1 MSVEGI
7 DKRISELGR
16 CIAGWL
22 LLCIGVGCQS
32 EMPMSSSITV
42 RNELMEVAVN
52 PDLYGL
58 TLEEINH
65 GIDGGLYA
73 ELIQNRS
80 FEDGMPP
87 YNCPYDAARNRLIT
101 PNGWTIPFLRSDS
114 LPGWHRLNPAV
125 TQLYPDVR
133 ELINER
139 NRRSLLVA
147 VSATS
152 ESGPGGVVAEGY
164 RGIPIRQGK
173 RYRCSFFAKGTSL
186 VPKNIHIGLANADAT
201 TALSEV
207 YEVAPI
213 PEWRRYEH
221 TFTATADV
229 SDAVLTLTSDTTN
242 LFWIDMVSL
251 FPEDTWQARANGLR
265 PDLVALIDSLAPRF
279 IRFPGGSF
287 VEGYTA
293 GTFPT
298 WRETVGDVANRKSFW
313 NVWAY
318 GTTNGM
324 GYHEYLQLCEDL
336 GAEPIYVINSGVTS
350 QSRRPRYEDITAMDK
365 LVDEALAAIAYAN
378 APADS
383 AMGALRA
390 EHGHVAP
397 FHLKYVEIGS
407 ENQGP
412 EYKRR
417 FVLFKEAIRAAYPE
431 VTVISSASVSDRP
444 NRLEWVDGHFYANE
458 RYFLSNTSRFDAK
471 RYPRRQAPAFVGE
484 FSTTEEGTAGTMR
497 AAIGEACFLIGAENN
512 PERVR
517 RLAYAPVLGNAGFDL
532 QREPLI
538 RFFRDSV
545 ALSPSYHVWQLFATH
560 RGDRLLWSEVES
572 YRRSGV
578 RAGRPGLFLFDNS
591 FEFAEVQVDG
601 QPVSQLEVLSGGW
614 KLPTMG
620 QLVAEANR
628 WNRLLVGDSATLH
641 TVFSLKLRRT
651 KGSGTVQIRLCDNG
665 RTGDEAD
672 YLCLTLGGSQT
683 EFYHQSGSVKEALA
697 QSSPSAFESNRWYA
711 VRLEC
716 DPDRIACYVDGRL
729 LQEVEWPSI
738 PALACVATVDEAN
751 QQLLLKVVN
760 TTQHE
765 ERTALRFDGLT
776 VSGRGEAIQIKG
788 EPEARNSFAAPQ
800 TVMPQ
805 HLPVSFPMGSSPYYV
820 FPPNSITLLK
830 LPLE

>member
-1 MSVEGI
+1 
-7 DKRISELGR
+7 
-16 CIAGWL
+16 
-22 LLCIGVGCQS
+22 
-32 EMPMSSSITV
+32 MSSSITV
-42 RNELMEVAVN
+42 HKDRQEVAVN

-65 GIDGGLYA
+65 GMDGGLYA

-87 YNCPYDAARNRLIT
+87 LNCPYDATRNVLIT

-114 LPGWHRLNPAV
+114 LPGWRRLNPAV
-125 TQLYPDVR
+125 TQLYPDTR

-164 RGIPIRQGK
+164 RGIPLRQGK

-186 VPKNIHIGLANADAT
+186 VPRNIRVGLADEQGT

-229 SDAVLTLTSDTTN
+229 PDAVLALTSDTTN
-242 LFWIDMVSL
+242 MFWIDMVSL
-251 FPEDTWQARANGLR
+251 FPEETWQGRDNGLR

-298 WRETVGDVANRKSFW
+298 WRETVGNVANRKSFW

-350 QSRRPRYEDITAMDK
+350 QSRRPRFEDITAMDK

-383 AMGALRA
+383 AMGGLRA
-390 EHGHVAP
+390 EHGHPAP
-397 FHLKYVEIGS
+397 FGLKYVEIGS

-417 FVLFKEAIRAAYPE
+417 FVLFEAAIKAAYPE
-431 VTVISSASVSDRP
+431 VTVISSASVSDRT
-444 NRLEWVDGHFYANE
+444 NRLEWVDGHFYANA
-458 RYFLSNTSRFDAK
+458 RFFLSNTSRFDNPN
-471 RYPRRQAPAFVGE
+471 YPRRKAPAFVGE
-484 FSTTEEGTAGTMR
+484 MGTAERGVAGTLR
-497 AAIGEACFLIGAENN
+497 AAIAEACFLIGAENN
-512 PERVR
+512 PDRVR
-517 RLAYAPVLGNAGFDL
+517 R
-532 QREPLI
+532 
-538 RFFRDSV
+538 
-545 ALSPSYHVWQLFATH
+545 
-560 RGDRLLWSEVES
+560 
-572 YRRSGV
+572 
-578 RAGRPGLFLFDNS
+578 
-591 FEFAEVQVDG
+591 
-601 QPVSQLEVLSGGW
+601 LEVLSGGW
-614 KLPTMG
+614 KLPAIG
-620 QLVAEANR
+620 QPVAEANR
-628 WNRLLVGDSATLH
+628 WNRLLVGDSATIH

-651 KGSGTVQIRLCDNG
+651 KGSGTVEVRFCDNG

-672 YLCLTLGGSQT
+672 YLCLTLGGGQA

-697 QSSPSAFESNRWYA
+697 QSAPSAFESNRWYA

-716 DPDRIACYVDGRL
+716 DENRIACYVDGRL
-729 LQEVEWPSI
+729 LQEVEWPTI

-765 ERTALRFDGLT
+765 ERTALHFDGFT
-776 VSGRGEAIQIKG
+776 VSGTGEAIQIKG
-788 EPEARNSFAAPQ
+788 EPDARNSFAAPQ
-800 TVMPQ
+800 AVVPQ
-805 HLPVSFPMGSSPYYV
+805 HLSVSFPLGSPYYV
-820 FPPNSITLLK
+820 FPPNSVTLLK

>member
-1 MSVEGI
+1 MN
-7 DKRISELGR
+7 
-16 CIAGWL
+16 
-22 LLCIGVGCQS
+22 
-32 EMPMSSSITV
+32 SSIIV
-42 RNELMEVAVN
+42 RNERVETAVN
-52 PDLYGL
+52 PSLYGL

-87 YNCPYDAARNRLIT
+87 LNCPYDAVHNLLIT
-101 PNGWTIPFLRSDS
+101 PNGWSIPFLRNDS

-147 VSATS
+147 VSASQAT
-152 ESGPGGVVAEGY
+152 GRGGLVAEGY
-164 RGIPIRQGK
+164 RGIPLRKGQ
-173 RYRCSFFAKGTSL
+173 RYHCTFFAKGTSA
-186 VPKNIHIGLANADAT
+186 VPKTVRVGLEDAE
-201 TALSEV
+201 ASEPLSEV
-207 YEVAPI
+207 YEVSPI
-213 PEWRRYEH
+213 PEWRRYAH

-229 SDAVLTLTSDTTN
+229 PDAILTLTTDTTQ
-242 LFWIDMVSL
+242 LFWVDMVSL
-251 FPEDTWQARANGLR
+251 FPEESWQGRKNGLR

-298 WRETVGDVANRKSFW
+298 WRETVGDVAHRKSFW

-336 GAEPIYVINSGVTS
+336 HAEPIYVINSGVTS

-390 EHGHVAP
+390 EHGHPAP
-397 FHLKYVEIGS
+397 FGLKYVEIGS
-407 ENQGP
+407 ENHGP

-417 FVLFKEAIRAAYPE
+417 FVLFEEAIKEAYPE

-458 RYFLSNTSRFDAK
+458 HFFLSNTQRFDSK

-484 FSTTEEGTAGTMR
+484 MGTVERKAAGTMG
-497 AAIGEACFLIGAENN
+497 AALAEACFLIGAENN

-517 RLAYAPVLGNAGFDL
+517 RLAYSPVLGNAGFTL

-545 ALSPSYHVWQLFATH
+545 ALSPSYYVWQLFATH
-560 RGDRLLWSEVES
+560 RGDRLLRSEVTT
-572 YRRSGV
+572 YQRPGV
-578 RAGRPGLFLFDNS
+578 RQGRPGLFLFDNS
-591 FEFAEVQVDG
+591 FEFTEVQVDG
-601 QPVSQLEVLSGGW
+601 EPVSQLDVRNGGW
-614 KLPTMG
+614 RLTVPG
-620 QLVAEANR
+620 QPVADANR
-628 WNRLLVGDSATLH
+628 WNHLLVGDSTAFQAA
-641 TVFSLKLRRT
+641 FSLKLRRT
-651 KGSGTVQIRLCDNG
+651 KGSGVVQVRLCDNG
-665 RTGDEAD
+665 RTGEEAD
-672 YLCLTLGGSQT
+672 YLCLSLGNGQAA
-683 EFYHQSGSVKEALA
+683 FYHQSGSVRTALA
-697 QSSPSAFESNRWYA
+697 EPFDYPFESNRWYA
-711 VRLEC
+711 VRLTY
-716 DPDRIACYVDGRL
+716 DANRIACYVDGRL
-729 LQEVEWPSI
+729 VQELEWPTI
-738 PALACVATVDEAN
+738 PSLACVATVDEERN
-751 QQLLLKVVN
+751 LLLLKVVN
-760 TTQHE
+760 TTAHE
-765 ERTALRFDGLT
+765 ERTSLHFDGMG
-776 VSGRGEAIQIKG
+776 VANSGEAIQLMG
-788 EPEARNSFAAPQ
+788 DPDARNGFATPSVVTPQ
-800 TVMPQ
+800 RIS
-805 HLPVSFPMGSSPYYV
+805 VSFPLGSSPYYI
-820 FPPNSITLLK
+820 FPPHSVTLLK

>member
-1 MSVEGI
+1 
-7 DKRISELGR
+7 
-16 CIAGWL
+16 
-22 LLCIGVGCQS
+22 
-32 EMPMSSSITV
+32 MSSSITV
-42 RNELMEVAVN
+42 HKDRQEVAVN

-65 GIDGGLYA
+65 GMDGGLYA

-87 YNCPYDAARNRLIT
+87 LNCPYDATRNVLIT

-114 LPGWHRLNPAV
+114 LPGWRRLNPAV
-125 TQLYPDVR
+125 TQLYPDTR

-164 RGIPIRQGK
+164 RGIPLRQGK

-186 VPKNIHIGLANADAT
+186 VPRNIRVGLADEQMT

-229 SDAVLTLTSDTTN
+229 PDAVLALTSDTTN
-242 LFWIDMVSL
+242 MFWIDMVSL
-251 FPEDTWQARANGLR
+251 FPEETWQGRDNGLR

-298 WRETVGDVANRKSFW
+298 WRETVGNVANRKSFW

-350 QSRRPRYEDITAMDK
+350 QSRRPRFEDITAMDK

-383 AMGALRA
+383 AMGGLRA
-390 EHGHVAP
+390 EHGHPAP
-397 FHLKYVEIGS
+397 FGLKYVEIGS

-417 FVLFKEAIRAAYPE
+417 FVLFEAAIKAAYPE
-431 VTVISSASVSDRP
+431 VTVISSASVSDRT
-444 NRLEWVDGHFYANE
+444 NRLEWVDGHFYANA
-458 RYFLSNTSRFDAK
+458 RFFLSNTSRFDNPN
-471 RYPRRQAPAFVGE
+471 YPRRKAPAFVGE
-484 FSTTEEGTAGTMR
+484 MGTAERGVAGTLR
-497 AAIGEACFLIGAENN
+497 AAIAEACFLIGAENN
-512 PERVR
+512 PDRVR
-517 RLAYAPVLGNAGFDL
+517 RLAYSPVLGNTGFAL

-545 ALSPSYHVWQLFATH
+545 ALSPSYQVWQLFATH
-560 RGDRLLWSEVES
+560 RGDKLLQSEVET
-572 YRRSGV
+572 YRRPGV
-578 RAGRPGLFLFDNS
+578 RMGRPGLFLFDNS
-591 FEFAEVQVDG
+591 FEFTDVQING
-601 QPVSQLEVLSGGW
+601 QPVSRLEVLSGGW
-614 KLPTMG
+614 KLPAMG
-620 QLVAEANR
+620 QPVAEANR
-628 WNRLLVGDSATLH
+628 WNRLLVGDSATIH

-651 KGSGTVQIRLCDNG
+651 KGSGTVEVRFCDNG

-672 YLCLTLGGSQT
+672 YLCLTLGGGQA

-697 QSSPSAFESNRWYA
+697 QSAPSAFESNRWYA

-716 DPDRIACYVDGRL
+716 DENRIACYVDGRL
-729 LQEVEWPSI
+729 LQEVEWPTI

-765 ERTALRFDGLT
+765 ERTALHFDGFT
-776 VSGRGEAIQIKG
+776 VSGTGEAIQIKG
-788 EPEARNSFAAPQ
+788 EPDARNSFAAPQ
-800 TVMPQ
+800 AVVPQ
-805 HLPVSFPMGSSPYYV
+805 HLSVSFPLGSPYYV
-820 FPPNSITLLK
+820 FPPNSVTLLR

>member
-1 MSVEGI
+1 MGI
-7 DKRISELGR
+7 
-16 CIAGWL
+16 
-22 LLCIGVGCQS
+22 GCQS

-42 RNELMEVAVN
+42 WNDRLEEVVN
-52 PDLYGL
+52 QELYGL

-87 YNCPYDAARNRLIT
+87 LNCPYDAVRNVLIT

-125 TQLYPDVR
+125 TQLYPDVH

-147 VSATS
+147 VSAS
-152 ESGPGGVVAEGY
+152 QESGRGGLVAEGY
-164 RGIPIRQGK
+164 RGIPLRRGE
-173 RYRCSFFAKGTSL
+173 RYRLSFFAKGTSL
-186 VPKNIHIGLANADAT
+186 IPKIVRIGLENEEAT
-201 TALSEV
+201 MALSEV

-213 PEWRRYEH
+213 PEWRRYVH

-229 SDAVLTLTSDTTN
+229 PDAVLTISSDTTN
-242 LFWIDMVSL
+242 FFWIDMVSL
-251 FPEDTWQARANGLR
+251 FPEDTWRRRENGLR
-265 PDLVALIDSLAPRF
+265 SDLVALIDSLTPRF

-324 GYHEYLQLCEDL
+324 GYHEYLQLCEDI
-336 GAEPIYVINSGVTS
+336 GAEPVYVINSGVTS
-350 QSRRPRYEDITAMDK
+350 QSRRPRYEDITAMGK

-378 APADS
+378 APVDS

-390 EHGHVAP
+390 EHGHPDP
-397 FHLKYVEIGS
+397 FNLKYVEIGS
-407 ENQGP
+407 ENYGP

-417 FVLFKEAIRAAYPE
+417 FILFEEAIKVAYPE
-431 VTVISSASVSDRP
+431 ITVISSDVVSDRP
-444 NRLEWVDGHFYANE
+444 NRLAWIDSHFYAND
-458 RYFLSNTSRFDAK
+458 YFFLSNTFRFDNK
-471 RYPRRQAPAFVGE
+471 HYPRKQPPSFVGE
-484 FSTTEEGTAGTMR
+484 FSTTEEAVAGSMR

-517 RLAYAPVLGNAGFDL
+517 RLAYAPVLGNTGFTC

-538 RFFRDSV
+538 RFFRDSI
-545 ALSPSYHVWQLFATH
+545 ALSPSYHVWRLFANH
-560 RGDRLLWSEVES
+560 RGDRLLHSETGT
-572 YRRSGV
+572 YHRSGV
-578 RAGRPGLFLFDNS
+578 RKGRPGLFLFDNS
-591 FEFAEVQVDG
+591 FEFEEVLVDG
-601 QPVSQLEVLSGGW
+601 LPVSQLDGLSGGW
-614 KLPTMG
+614 KLMG
-620 QLVAEANR
+620 LGKPVAAANR
-628 WNRLLVGDSATLH
+628 WNHLLVGDSSALH
-641 TVFSLKLRRT
+641 VVFSLKLRRT

-665 RTGDEAD
+665 LKGDEAD
-672 YLCLTLGGSQT
+672 YLCLTLGDGQA
-683 EFYHQSGSVKEALA
+683 EFYHQVGSVKENLVDPWVF
-697 QSSPSAFESNRWYA
+697 SFESNHWYA
-711 VRLEC
+711 VRLEY
-716 DPDRIACYVDGRL
+716 DEDRIACYVDNQL
-729 LQEVEWPSI
+729 LQEVEWPTI
-738 PALACVATVDEAN
+738 PALACVATVDETN

-765 ERTALRFDGLT
+765 ERTALHFEGLT
-776 VSGRGEAIQIKG
+776 VSGTGEAIQIKG

-800 TVMPQ
+800 TVIPQ
-805 HLPVSFPMGSSPYYV
+805 YFSVSLPMGASPYYV
-820 FPPNSITLLK
+820 FPPNSVTLLK